1 MKKLLLTGLIT
12 LSLAGLVVGC
22 GNKEVTK
29 KNMPSKT
36 EPVSSST
43 SSNELK
49 NNEIK
54 ESEDK
59 AKSATK
65 TKDETKPKEEIEV
78 IKNEVKKINNKP
90 QNEVKG
96 NKTDYKSKKFGFSL
110 TFPESWKGKYR
121 VEEKDNSLSVY
132 FQPKEKVGDGLGLF
146 FTIIKKTKDLNEEFY
161 DSIYGCEK
169 YYKING
175 ETYFLGGP
183 TDVNFPETH
192 AEFKTFLTM
201 KKEIPQV
208 MKTFK

>member
-96 NKTDYKSKKFGFSL
+96 NKTDYKSKNLDFHLLSPKVGKVNTELKKRIIAYQFTFSL
-110 TFPESWKGKYR
+110 R
-121 VEEKDNSLSVY
+121 
-132 FQPKEKVGDGLGLF
+132 
-146 FTIIKKTKDLNEEFY
+146 KK
-161 DSIYGCEK
+161 
-169 YYKING
+169 
-175 ETYFLGGP
+175 
-183 TDVNFPETH
+183 
-192 AEFKTFLTM
+192 
-201 KKEIPQV
+201 
-208 MKTFK
+208 